1 MFDELK
7 KYKNGAF
14 SFKIGECLNDIC
26 DAPKT
31 QTECTL
37 FMLQEKKINQST
49 SGAQEKCRKTGRSNI
64 VMTVYMVEF
73 VKESNLIHLEKNLG
87 Q

>member
-37 FMLQEKKINQST
+37 FMLQEKK
-49 SGAQEKCRKTGRSNI
+49 
-64 VMTVYMVEF
+64 
-73 VKESNLIHLEKNLG
+73 
-87 Q
+87 